1 MNFSIVWV
9 SAVLLDKIN
18 EFRNKNFAYFCRFGD
33 ERISG
38 MERLFISEHA
48 PVNVYED
55 AVGHMNN
62 QFMKLVSEKET
73 IPIFVSYDFV
83 DDIYPDII
91 LKRSGWPQV
100 SYIIPDEEYSQPFTR
115 TAESIKTASAG
126 LPDTELEKDIEFI
139 IERIKNGDLL
149 QIVLSRR
156 FNLEDYDPLYILRKF
171 MTGDRSLYVYYYK
184 FGDLEIIGS
193 SPENLVS
200 LHGNRIEIFPVA
212 GTRRRGKTAEEDS
225 ILENDLKNDEKE
237 LLEHRM
243 LVDLARN
250 DLGRICRPGSVKVEK
265 SMNVEKFASVQH
277 LVSRVSGIPETS
289 GFGDILASVFPA
301 GTVSGAPKK
310 KAMTLI
316 NQYEKSPRGPYAGAL
331 GIAGKDELDLA
342 LLIRSLY
349 RNSAEN
355 YTQTGAGIVKDSV
368 PAKEVNEMYSKI
380 LTVTGGLYEK
390 DIDY

>member
-1 MNFSIVWV
+1 MSFSIVLV

-18 EFRNKNFAYFCRFGD
+18 GFRDKNFAYFCRFGD
-33 ERISG
+33 GRVSG
-38 MERLFISEHA
+38 NERLFVSEH
-48 PVNVYED
+48 PPINVYKH
-55 AVGHMNN
+55 AVEYMND
-62 QFMKLVSEKET
+62 QFMNVVSDGKT
-73 IPIFVSYDFV
+73 VPIFVSYDFV

-91 LKRSGWPQV
+91 LKRSEWPQV
-100 SYIIPDEEYSQPFTR
+100 SYIIPDVEYSQSFTR
-115 TAESIKTASAG
+115 TGESVKTASAG
-126 LPDTELEKDIEFI
+126 LPDPELEKDIESV

-156 FNLEDYDPLYILRKF
+156 FDLGDYDPLNILRKF

-200 LHGNRIEIFPVA
+200 LHGGHIEIFPVA
-212 GTRRRGKTAEEDS
+212 GTRRRGKTVEEDK

-250 DLGRICRPGSVKVEK
+250 DLGRICKPGSVKVEK
-265 SMNVEKFASVQH
+265 SMDVEKFASVQH
-277 LVSRVSGIPETS
+277 LVSRVSGTLGDS

-316 NQYEKSPRGPYAGAL
+316 NQYEKNPRGPYAGAL
-331 GIAGKDELDLA
+331 GIAGKDEIDLA

-349 RNSAEN
+349 KNSKEN
-355 YTQTGAGIVKDSV
+355 YTQAGAGIVKDSI
-368 PAKEVNEMYSKI
+368 PANEVNEMYSKI
-380 LTVTGGLYEK
+380 LTVTGDLYEK
-390 DIDY
+390 NIDY

>member
-1 MNFSIVWV
+1 M
-9 SAVLLDKIN
+9 LLDRIN
-18 EFRNKNFAYFCRFGD
+18 EFRDKNFAYFCRFGD

-38 MERLFISEHA
+38 MERLFISENA
-48 PVNVYED
+48 PVNVYKN
-55 AVGHMNN
+55 AVSYMNN
-62 QFMKLVSEKET
+62 QFMKVVSENKT

-83 DDIYPDII
+83 DDIYPDIM
-91 LKRSGWPQV
+91 LKRSEWPQI
-100 SYIIPDEEYSQPFTR
+100 SYIIPDREYSQPFTR
-115 TAESIKTASAG
+115 TAESIKTASTVQ
-126 LPDTELEKDIEFI
+126 PDPDLEKDIESV

-156 FNLEDYDPLYILRKF
+156 FNLGDYDPLYILRKF
-171 MTGDRSLYVYYYK
+171 MAGDRSLYVYYYK

-200 LHGNRIEIFPVA
+200 LHDSRIEIFPVA
-212 GTRRRGKTAEEDS
+212 GTRRRGETEEEDE

-250 DLGRICRPGSVKVEK
+250 DLGRICTPGSVRVEK
-265 SMNVEKFASVQH
+265 SMDVEKFASVQH
-277 LVSRVSGIPETS
+277 LVSRVSGIPENY

-316 NQYEKSPRGPYAGAL
+316 NQYEKTPRGPYAGAL
-331 GIAGKDELDLA
+331 GIAGNNELDLA

-349 RNSAEN
+349 RNRTEN
-355 YTQTGAGIVKDSV
+355 YTQAGAGIVKDSV
-368 PAKEVNEMYSKI
+368 PVNEVNEMYSKI

-390 DIDY
+390 NIDY